1 MVVRLPKYLLTI
13 ESRSN
18 KQRGG
23 DDVLL
28 VAIVL
33 ASLLL
38 GACLNLLID
47 RLPRRQAL
55 FERPYCSS
63 CGAIRSPTSLLPVA
77 GWLLSHGRCQSCGAS
92 FPRRA
97 LIIELGLPL
106 VGIAL
111 WYRGDAGAYAL
122 LQLLFAA
129 YFMAIVA
136 IDLEHRLVL
145 NRMTAA
151 GLLAAFGIAAAGL
164 GPSMPESIAGAA
176 IGFLFLW
183 IPSLLL
189 PGMGMG
195 DVKLAAVIGALV
207 GSSYVLTALTLGVLV
222 GGVVAAFL
230 LISRRIERRGS
241 MAYAPSLVVGVALV
255 LLGVVR

>member
-1 MVVRLPKYLLTI
+1 M
-13 ESRSN
+13 
-18 KQRGG
+18 
-23 DDVLL
+23 LL
-28 VAIVL
+28 VAMVL
-33 ASLLL
+33 AGWLL
-38 GACLNLLID
+38 GACLNVLID

-55 FERPYCSS
+55 LRRPCCMT
-63 CGAIRSPTSLLPVA
+63 CGVVRTPCSLLPVA
-77 GWLLSHGRCQSCGAS
+77 GWLLSRGRCQACGAS

-97 LIIELGLPL
+97 LIIEIALPL
-106 VGIAL
+106 AGIAL
-111 WYRGDAGAYAL
+111 WYRGGGHADAL

-145 NRMTAA
+145 NRMTGI
-151 GLLAAFGIAAAGL
+151 GLLAALVIAAVGL
-164 GPSMPESIAGAA
+164 GPTLPEAIAGAV

-195 DVKLAAVIGALV
+195 DVKLAAVIGAMV
-207 GSSYVLTALTLGVLV
+207 GSSFVLTALTLGVLA
-222 GGVVAAFL
+222 GGVIAACL

-241 MAYAPSLVVGVALV
+241 MAYAPSLVIGVMLV
-255 LLGVVR
+255 LVGVVR

>member
-1 MVVRLPKYLLTI
+1 LLI
-13 ESRSN
+13 
-18 KQRGG
+18 
-23 DDVLL
+23 
-28 VAIVL
+28 AIVL
-33 ASLLL
+33 VSLLL
-38 GACLNLLID
+38 GPCLNLLID

-55 FERPYCSS
+55 LAWPSCSS
-63 CGAIRSPTSLLPVA
+63 CRANRSIVSLLPVA
-77 GWLLSHGRCQSCGAS
+77 GWLLTRGRCPACGAS

-97 LIIELGLPL
+97 LVVEIALPL
-106 VGIAL
+106 AGIAL
-111 WYRGDAGAYAL
+111 WYRDGDAHAL
-122 LQLLFAA
+122 LQLLLAG
-129 YFMAIVA
+129 YFIAIVA

-151 GLLAAFGIAAAGL
+151 GLLAALVIAAVGL
-164 GPSMPESIAGAA
+164 GPSLPEAFAGAV

-195 DVKLAAVIGALV
+195 DVKLAAVIGAMV
-207 GSSYVLTALTLGVLV
+207 GSSYVFTALTLGVMV

-230 LISRRIERRGS
+230 LLSRRIDRRGS

-255 LLGVVR
+255 LFGVVR

>member
-1 MVVRLPKYLLTI
+1 M
-13 ESRSN
+13 
-18 KQRGG
+18 
-23 DDVLL
+23 LL

-33 ASLLL
+33 VSLLL

-47 RLPRRQAL
+47 RLPRRQVL
-55 FERPYCSS
+55 FERPHCSS
-63 CGAIRSPTSLLPVA
+63 CGVIRSNISLLPVV
-77 GWLLSHGRCQSCGAS
+77 GWLLSHGRCQSCGS
-92 FPRRA
+92 SYPRRA
-97 LIIELGLPL
+97 LIIEIGLPL
-106 VGIAL
+106 AGIAL
-111 WYRGDAGAYAL
+111 WYRDGVDVHLL

-151 GLLAAFGIAAAGL
+151 GLLAAFVIAAVGL
-164 GPSMPESIAGAA
+164 GPSLPESIAGAV

-195 DVKLAAVIGALV
+195 DVKLAAVIGAIV

-241 MAYAPSLVVGVALV
+241 MAYAPSLVAGVALV
-255 LLGVVR
+255 LFGVVR

>member
-1 MVVRLPKYLLTI
+1 
-13 ESRSN
+13 
-18 KQRGG
+18 
-23 DDVLL
+23 VLL
-28 VAIVL
+28 L
-33 ASLLL
+33 AMMLVSVLL
-38 GACLNLLID
+38 GPVLNLLID

-55 FERPYCSS
+55 FQRPECSI
-63 CGAIRSPTSLLPVA
+63 CRADRSTISLLPVA
-77 GWLLSHGRCQSCGAS
+77 GWLLTHGRCQSCGAS
-92 FPRRA
+92 LPRRA

-111 WYRGDAGAYAL
+111 WYRGAGGAHAL
-122 LQLLFAA
+122 LQLLFVA

-151 GLLAAFGIAAAGL
+151 GLLAAIGIAAVGF
-164 GPSMPESIAGAA
+164 GPSVPEAIAGAV

-230 LISRRIERRGS
+230 LLSRRIGRRGS